1 MSRIE
6 MWRTEMARPAVI
18 LGLAVVIPVF
28 TGCRQDMHDQPRY
41 EPLEQSQFFRDGQS
55 ARQLVRGT
63 VPRGYLKSDQA
74 FFTGR
79 IGDQYVT
86 EFPFPIT
93 KESLERGRERFN
105 IYCSPCHGQTGFGNG
120 MIVQRGFSPPPSYHQ
135 QRLREE
141 PIGHFFDVVTN
152 GFGAMASYAA
162 RVEPR
167 DRWNI
172 IAYIRALQ
180 LSQQAT
186 KADVPPEEADKITE
200 GVQ

>member
-1 MSRIE
+1 MSR
-6 MWRTEMARPAVI
+6 TERAKLPVI
-18 LGLAVVIPVF
+18 LGLAAVMPAL

-41 EPLEQSQFFRDGQS
+41 EALEESQFFRDGQS

-63 VPRGYLKSDQA
+63 VPRGYLKSDEQ

-79 IGDQYVT
+79 NGDQFVT
-86 EFPFPIT
+86 EFPFSIT
-93 KESLERGRERFN
+93 RESLERGRERFN
-105 IYCSPCHGQTGFGNG
+105 IYCSPCHGQTGLGNG

-135 QRLREE
+135 DRLREE

-152 GFGAMASYAA
+152 GYGAMASYAA

-186 KADVPPEEADKITE
+186 RADVPPEEAQKLT
-200 GVQ
+200 GGAQ